1 MKKVLRT
8 LGALLVALFAACDD
22 DESVSASVD
31 REELNVFEMHDTI
44 RIYSDTVFDTLYYDS
59 IHYTS
64 FVYLTDDGLDTLT
77 DWSENLDCDV
87 HVDTLS
93 CTNRRIYVCAYVEP
107 LINPEIVPVLS
118 QQAGLFDVSTVAY
131 APNSKSSDD
140 KLPRVT
146 RACRVPEGYNS
157 CVIGDSVTV
166 HVDSTLIR
174 VRHLVF
180 RDTLF
185 LNYGPDSLSASI
197 PDNRGPAFDSLAI
210 RDLLDTIDASECL
223 EFVTAF
229 ELDDFSHLLYPLVM
243 LGDAYWRDGGFSR
256 CDGNPDTSY
265 TYYPQRYYEMTT
277 SICIDGGG
285 AVEKDTT
292 LSWWLYYDD
301 GYKSYGHIEVTSL
314 ILAGSRPEPPEDSSD
329 TLKWTELKPW
339 DFSAEPVRL
348 LQPDEKAEK
357 Q

>member
-93 CTNRRIYVCAYVEP
+93 CTRRKISLCY
-107 LINPEIVPVLS
+107 EIVEKKFPGALVEEEEAFVRKIS
-118 QQAGLFDVSTVAY
+118 
-131 APNSKSSDD
+131 SSDD
-140 KLPRVT
+140 KLPRWT

-166 HVDSTLIR
+166 HVGSTLIR

-348 LQPDEKAEK
+348 LPSDEKAEK